1 MVYIL
6 YDTNHLKLV
15 ILGCRIVALI
25 HFAQSQNIALQI
37 TNIKALLLQATS
49 WMAAGF
55 VAMSCLIHMYS

>member
-1 MVYIL
+1 M
-6 YDTNHLKLV
+6 
-15 ILGCRIVALI
+15 ALI

-55 VAMSCLIHMYS
+55 CCDVLLDPHVAMYPPAK